1 MDIDMARACAFMTSH
16 ARLLERR
23 RFAFLTGQGR
33 AEDLLSA
40 LVAYRNSD
48 GGFGWGLEPDLRSA
62 ESQPVGALHA
72 LEMLAEVGP
81 DGGAAEPA
89 GSLCDWLGSV
99 TLPDGGLPFALPLAD
114 PAGSA
119 RWWGQVDSGVSSL
132 HLTSAVAAVA
142 HQVAR
147 QDPGVRGHAWLGR
160 ASRYCAE
167 RIARLDRPT
176 NALEFRYVLWFLD
189 AAHDV
194 VPEAPAELRRLGGLL
209 SDDGV
214 MAVEGGVDGESLRPL
229 DFSPHPG
236 RPLRGLLAPE
246 AIGKDLERLAGGQQD
261 DGGWAVDFASP
272 TTAGSLEWRGYAT
285 VSAIKTLLAHQD
297 QDGKTP

>member
-1 MDIDMARACAFMTSH
+1 MDIDMAGAVAFMASH

-23 RFAFLTGQGR
+23 RLAFLLGQGA
-33 AEDLLSA
+33 AEEVLSA

-72 LEMLAEVGP
+72 FEMIAEIGP
-81 DGGAAEPA
+81 GNGATELSWA
-89 GSLCDWLGSV
+89 LCDWLGAV
-99 TLPDGGLPFALPLAD
+99 TLPDGGLPFALPLTEAT
-114 PAGSA
+114 GSA
-119 RWWGQVDSGVSSL
+119 PWWEEVDSTVSSL

-147 QDPGVRGHAWLGR
+147 QHPGVRGHAWLTR

-167 RIARLDRPT
+167 RIARLDRSA
-176 NALEFRYVLWFLD
+176 NALELRYVLWFLD
-189 AAHDV
+189 AAYDV
-194 VPEAPAELRRLGGLL
+194 VRGAPGELQRLGEMVPA
-209 SDDGV
+209 DGV
-214 MAVEGGVDGESLRPL
+214 MAVEGGVDGEALRPL
-229 DFSPHPG
+229 DFSPFPG
-236 RPLRGLLAPE
+236 RPLRRLVDPE
-246 AIGKDLERLAGGQQD
+246 AVGKDLERLAGGQQD

-272 TTAGSLEWRGYAT
+272 TEAGALEWRGYAT

-297 QDGKTP
+297 V